1 MIPTFS
7 IFTDGGSR
15 GNPGP
20 AASGVYIVNAK
31 GKEAYSLGKPLGDT
45 TNNVAEYTAVLLACE
60 WLNKQPVKDIT
71 SVHFFLDSEL
81 ACRQLNGI
89 YKVKSEGLK
98 PLYYSIQEYR
108 GKFAFKT
115 VFSHIPREKNKM
127 ADALVNMA
135 LDKNSRV
142 SYNKS

>member
-1 MIPTFS
+1 MSHTFS

-20 AASGVYIVNAK
+20 AASGVYIIDVH
-31 GKEAYSLGKPLGDT
+31 GKEAYSLGKPLGET

-60 WLNKQPVKDIT
+60 WLKKQPANGIT

-108 GKFAFKT
+108 AKFAFKT
-115 VFSHIPREKNKM
+115 IFSHIPREKNKM

-135 LDKNSRV
+135 LDKNSIV
-142 SYNKS
+142 SYS